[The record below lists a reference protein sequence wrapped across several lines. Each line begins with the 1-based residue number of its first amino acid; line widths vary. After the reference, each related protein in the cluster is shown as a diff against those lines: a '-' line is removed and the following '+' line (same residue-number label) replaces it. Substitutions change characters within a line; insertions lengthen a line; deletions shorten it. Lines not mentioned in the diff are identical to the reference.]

1 MGEIILT
8 MQVSLDGIVSDEHLW
23 MTLSREILEDYLDY
37 YQTIDTIIVG
47 RNSYGSLAEYWQQA
61 ENSSDA
67 LEQAIAKKMNDIP
80 KLVVSHS
87 DVELTWRNSELLL
100 VKDEHSLAEEL
111 QARKNAVQ
119 RISVESGV
127 KTWQT
132 FIEHGFYDKLWL
144 LVHPVVASQGEQLFA
159 LAGQRQSLQLTQTNT
174 YSNGFVGLQYQA
186 ANQSGQPF

>member
-159 LAGQRQSLQLTQTNT
+159 LAGQRQSLQLTQTKT
-174 YSNGFVGLQYQA
+174 YSNGVVGLQYQA

>member
-174 YSNGFVGLQYQA
+174 YSNGVVGLQYQA

>member
-47 RNSYGSLAEYWQQA
+47 KNSYASLAEYWQQA
-61 ENSSDA
+61 ENSSDV

-159 LAGQRQSLQLTQTNT
+159 LAGQRQSLQLTQTKT
-174 YSNGFVGLQYQA
+174 YSNGVVGLQYQA

>member
-8 MQVSLDGIVSDEHLW
+8 MQVSLVGIVSDEHLW
-23 MTLSREILEDYLDY
+23 MTLSEEILKDYLYY

-47 RNSYGSLAEYWQQA
+47 KNSYASLAEYWQQA

-87 DVELTWRNSELLL
+87 DVELTWRNSGLML

-111 QARKNAVQ
+111 QARKKAVQ

-132 FIEHGFYDKLWL
+132 FIEHGLYDKLWL

-159 LAGQRQSLQLTQTNT
+159 LAGQRQSLQLTQTKT
-174 YSNGFVGLQYQA
+174 YSNGVVGLQYQA

>member
-67 LEQAIAKKMNDIP
+67 LEQAIVKKMNDIP

-159 LAGQRQSLQLTQTNT
+159 LAGQRQSLQLTQTKT
-174 YSNGFVGLQYQA
+174 YSNGVVGLQYQA

>member
-1 MGEIILT
+1 MGEIMLT

-159 LAGQRQSLQLTQTNT
+159 LAGQRQSLQLTQTKT
-174 YSNGFVGLQYQA
+174 YSNGVVGLQYQA

>member
-23 MTLSREILEDYLDY
+23 MTLSEEILKDYLDY

-47 RNSYGSLAEYWQQA
+47 RNSYASLAEYWQQA

-111 QARKNAVQ
+111 QARKKAVQ

-144 LVHPVVASQGEQLFA
+144 LVHPVVASQGEHLFA
-159 LAGQRQSLQLTQTNT
+159 LAGQRQSLQLMQTKT
-174 YSNGFVGLQYQA
+174 YSNGVVGLQYKTEHI
-186 ANQSGQPF
+186 

>member
-100 VKDEHSLAEEL
+100 VKDEQSLAEEL
-111 QARKNAVQ
+111 QARKNAEQ

-159 LAGQRQSLQLTQTNT
+159 LAGQRQSLQLTQTKT
-174 YSNGFVGLQYQA
+174 YSNGVVGLQYQA

>member
-67 LEQAIAKKMNDIP
+67 LEQAIANKMNDIP

-159 LAGQRQSLQLTQTNT
+159 LAGQRQSLQLTQTKT
-174 YSNGFVGLQYQA
+174 YSNGVVGLQYQA